1 MERILKG
8 WNFVRLIRLA
18 LGVFITVQ
26 SIIAREWLLGFAGLF
41 LTGTAL
47 FNVGCCGIYGCQ
59 PVIKSNTSPAKD
71 IIYEEVD
78 A

>member
-1 MERILKG
+1 MEKILKG
-8 WNFVRLIRLA
+8 WNFVRVIRFA
-18 LGVFITVQ
+18 FGVFIAVQ
-26 SIIAREWLLGFAGLF
+26 SIITREWLLGFAGLF

-59 PVIKSNTSPAKD
+59 PLIKSNTGPAKE